1 MIKKNLIYSII
12 NTSIISGGGVLTYSL
27 LSKNLS
33 SSDFGLY
40 SLIISIISFIILV
53 GCFGS
58 NLISSKLYDNNTNI
72 HISRLVKVLIPSTIF
87 SLTVFTIIFYFSDF
101 SQQNDKISFTILFFI
116 ILISIFLRSIS
127 DFFRSKNQLFKFFNY
142 NSISSGAGITFWIS
156 YLTFLIILIINNMLT
171 LKNIFLI
178 ILLSSFIVISISVIE
193 NFKKIY
199 INFPIIISSIFKN
212 DLHFKAFLS
221 ASFGIFLVS
230 IIKSFKEQFSIWTL
244 GYFSTVDQVALFF
257 IAYKSIFFLHVP
269 LMIIDIAIPQ
279 ILAKNNISQIL
290 YERKIR
296 MISTLRFYTALLTI
310 TILFIF
316 SAETINFFFG
326 STYIIVDESFRFLLL
341 SLIPYFLL
349 GPCHSMMFLTKYDID
364 SLKIDIILLIPT
376 IILSICLISKFN
388 YEGAVFAYG
397 FFLFFSQILYFL
409 FIKINMKINTL
420 PYINPIKALNVI
432 KKEL

>member
-1 MIKKNLIYSII
+1 MVKKNLIYSII

-33 SSDFGLY
+33 SSEFGLY

-58 NLISSKLYDNNTNI
+58 NLISSKLYNNNNDI
-72 HISRLVKVLIPSTIF
+72 HLSRLVKVLIPSTIF
-87 SLTVFTIIFYFSDF
+87 SLTIFTIIFYSSDF
-101 SQQNDKISFTILFFI
+101 SQLNDKISFTILFLI

-142 NSISSGAGITFWIS
+142 NSISSGAGISFWIS
-156 YLTFLIILIINNMLT
+156 YLTFLIILIANNMLT

-178 ILLSSFIVISISVIE
+178 ILLSSIIVTCIFLIE
-193 NFKKIY
+193 NFKKICT
-199 INFPIIISSIFKN
+199 NFPTIISSLFKN
-212 DLHFKAFLS
+212 DLNFKVFVS

-230 IIKSFKEQFSIWTL
+230 IFKSFKEQFSIWTL

-296 MISTLRFYTALLTI
+296 MISTIRFYTALFSI
-310 TILFIF
+310 TILFMF

-341 SLIPYFLL
+341 SLVPYCAL
-349 GPCHSMMFLTKYDID
+349 GPCHAMMFLTKYDID
-364 SLKIDIILLIPT
+364 SLKIDVILLIPT
-376 IILSICLISKFN
+376 IILSIYLISKFN

-409 FIKINMKINTL
+409 FIKRNMKINTL
-420 PYINPIKALNVI
+420 PYISPIKALNIV